1 MSLASTELSIG
12 LNMSIRVPVAGK
24 VMDPVIF
31 AGSANLT
38 LAAAIAERMGLTPGK
53 RALARFPDS
62 ELHIEV
68 QESVRGRDVYLIQPT
83 GPPVHEHLFDLFMLA
98 DACRRAGAARMTAVI
113 PYFGYARQD
122 RRATGRDPVGARLV
136 ADLLRTSEIERVV
149 AVDLHSAAL
158 EGFFAFPLEHLSAIP
173 SLAQAAA
180 SAVPGESVIVAPDL
194 GAVKLAERYARSLHM
209 PIAVVN
215 KTRVSGEDVEAK
227 GIVGDVRGRP
237 ILIVDDMITTG
248 GTIAAAVNMVKAAGA
263 ASEVTVAASHG
274 LFVGPA
280 QERLRIL
287 GVKRFI
293 VTDSVALAADL
304 RLPVEVVSV
313 APLLAEAI
321 RRLNG
326 DQSLSDLIAHV

>member
-1 MSLASTELSIG
+1 
-12 LNMSIRVPVAGK
+12 
-24 VMDPVIF
+24 MDPVIF
-31 AGSANLT
+31 VGSANLT
-38 LAAAIAERMGLTPGK
+38 LAAAIAERMGLALGK
-53 RALARFPDS
+53 RALTRFPDS

-98 DACRRAGAARMTAVI
+98 DACRRAGATRMTAVI

-158 EGFFAFPLEHLSAIP
+158 EGFFPFPLEHLSAIP
-173 SLAQAAA
+173 ILAQAAA
-180 SAVPGESVIVAPDL
+180 SAVPAESVIVAPDL
-194 GAVKLAERYARSLHM
+194 GAVKLAERYARTLHM

-215 KTRVSGEDVEAK
+215 KTRVSGEEVEAK

-248 GTIAAAVNMVKAAGA
+248 GTIAAAINMVKAAGA

-293 VTDSVALAADL
+293 VADSVALAADL
-304 RLPVEVVSV
+304 QLPVEVVSV

>member
-1 MSLASTELSIG
+1 
-12 LNMSIRVPVAGK
+12 V
-24 VMDPVIF
+24 DPVIF
-31 AGSANLT
+31 VGSANLT
-38 LAAAIAERMGLTPGK
+38 LAAAVAERIGLTLGS
-53 RALARFPDS
+53 RALTRFADS

-83 GPPVHEHLFDLFMLA
+83 SPPVHEHLFALLMLV
-98 DACRRAGAARMTAVI
+98 DACRRAGAVRLTAVI

-122 RRATGRDPVGARLV
+122 RRANGRDPVGARLV
-136 ADLLRTSEIERVV
+136 ADLLGASGVDRIVTL
-149 AVDLHSAAL
+149 DLHSVAL
-158 EGFFAFPLEHLSAIP
+158 EGFFPFPLEHLSAI
-173 SLAQAAA
+173 SLLARAAA
-180 SAVPGESVIVAPDL
+180 SAVPAESVIVAPDL
-194 GAVKLAERYARSLHM
+194 GAVKLAERYARLLHM

-215 KTRVSGEDVEAK
+215 KTRLSGEEVEAK
-227 GIVGDVRGRP
+227 GIVGEVRGRP

-248 GTIAAAVNMVKAAGA
+248 GTIAAAVNVMKAAGA
-263 ASEVTVAASHG
+263 RSEVTVAATHG

-280 QERLRIL
+280 QERLRVL

-321 RRLNG
+321 GRLHG
-326 DQSLSDLIAHV
+326 DESLSDLITHV

>member
-1 MSLASTELSIG
+1 
-12 LNMSIRVPVAGK
+12 
-24 VMDPVIF
+24 MDPVIF
-31 AGSANLT
+31 VGSANLT
-38 LAAAIAERMGLTPGK
+38 LAAAVAERMGLTLGS
-53 RALARFPDS
+53 RALTRFPDS
-62 ELHIEV
+62 ELYIEV
-68 QESVRGRDVYLIQPT
+68 QESVRGLDVYLIQPT
-83 GPPVHEHLFDLFMLA
+83 SPPVHEHLFDLFMLA
-98 DACRRAGAARMTAVI
+98 DACRRAGAARLTAVI

-149 AVDLHSAAL
+149 ALDLHSAAL
-158 EGFFAFPLEHLSAIP
+158 EGFFPFPLEHLSAIP
-173 SLAQAAA
+173 ILAQAA
-180 SAVPGESVIVAPDL
+180 SGVPAESIIVAPDL
-194 GAVKLAERYARSLHM
+194 GAVKLAERYARMLHM

-215 KTRVSGEDVEAK
+215 KTRVSGEEVEAK

-248 GTIAAAVNMVKAAGA
+248 GTIAAAVNVVKAAGA

-287 GVKRFI
+287 GVTRFI

-313 APLLAEAI
+313 APLLAEAL
-321 RRLNG
+321 RRLHE
-326 DQSLSDLIAHV
+326 DQSLSDLIAHI

>member
-1 MSLASTELSIG
+1 
-12 LNMSIRVPVAGK
+12 
-24 VMDPVIF
+24 
-31 AGSANLT
+31 
-38 LAAAIAERMGLTPGK
+38 
-53 RALARFPDS
+53 
-62 ELHIEV
+62 
-68 QESVRGRDVYLIQPT
+68 
-83 GPPVHEHLFDLFMLA
+83 MLA
-98 DACRRAGAARMTAVI
+98 DACRRAGATRMTAVI

-158 EGFFAFPLEHLSAIP
+158 EGFFPFPLEHLSAIP
-173 SLAQAAA
+173 ILAQAAA
-180 SAVPGESVIVAPDL
+180 SAVPAESVIVAPDL
-194 GAVKLAERYARSLHM
+194 GAVKLAERYARTLHM

-215 KTRVSGEDVEAK
+215 KTRVSGEEVEAK

-248 GTIAAAVNMVKAAGA
+248 GTIAAAINMVKAAGA

-293 VTDSVALAADL
+293 VADSVALAADL
-304 RLPVEVVSV
+304 QLPVEVVSV

>member
-38 LAAAIAERMGLTPGK
+38 LAAAIAVRMGLTPGK

>member
-1 MSLASTELSIG
+1 
-12 LNMSIRVPVAGK
+12 
-24 VMDPVIF
+24 
-31 AGSANLT
+31 
-38 LAAAIAERMGLTPGK
+38 
-53 RALARFPDS
+53 
-62 ELHIEV
+62 
-68 QESVRGRDVYLIQPT
+68 
-83 GPPVHEHLFDLFMLA
+83 
-98 DACRRAGAARMTAVI
+98 
-113 PYFGYARQD
+113 
-122 RRATGRDPVGARLV
+122 
-136 ADLLRTSEIERVV
+136 
-149 AVDLHSAAL
+149 
-158 EGFFAFPLEHLSAIP
+158 
-173 SLAQAAA
+173 
-180 SAVPGESVIVAPDL
+180 
-194 GAVKLAERYARSLHM
+194 
-209 PIAVVN
+209 
-215 KTRVSGEDVEAK
+215 
-227 GIVGDVRGRP
+227 
-237 ILIVDDMITTG
+237 MITTG

>member
-1 MSLASTELSIG
+1 
-12 LNMSIRVPVAGK
+12 
-24 VMDPVIF
+24 MDPVIF
-31 AGSANLT
+31 VGSANLT
-38 LAAAIAERMGLTPGK
+38 LAAAVAERVGLTLGS
-53 RALARFPDS
+53 RALTRFPDS
-62 ELHIEV
+62 ELYIEV

-83 GPPVHEHLFDLFMLA
+83 SPPVHEHLFDLFMLA
-98 DACRRAGAARMTAVI
+98 DACRRAGAARLTAVI

-136 ADLLRTSEIERVV
+136 ADLLRTSEIQRVV
-149 AVDLHSAAL
+149 ALDLHSAAL
-158 EGFFAFPLEHLSAIP
+158 EGFFPFPLEHLSAIP
-173 SLAQAAA
+173 ILAQAVAA
-180 SAVPGESVIVAPDL
+180 SGVPAESVIVAPDL
-194 GAVKLAERYARSLHM
+194 GAVKLAERYARMLHM

-215 KTRVSGEDVEAK
+215 KTRVSGEEVEAR

-248 GTIAAAVNMVKAAGA
+248 GTIAAAVNVVKAAGG

-280 QERLRIL
+280 QERLRVL

-304 RLPVEVVSV
+304 RLPVKVVSV

-326 DQSLSDLIAHV
+326 DQSMGDLIAHV

>member
-1 MSLASTELSIG
+1 
-12 LNMSIRVPVAGK
+12 
-24 VMDPVIF
+24 MDPVIF
-31 AGSANLT
+31 VGSANLT
-38 LAAAIAERMGLTPGK
+38 LAAAVAERMGLTLGS
-53 RALARFPDS
+53 RALTRFPDS

-83 GPPVHEHLFDLFMLA
+83 SPPVHEHLFDLFMLA
-98 DACRRAGAARMTAVI
+98 DACRRAGAARLTAVI

-136 ADLLRTSEIERVV
+136 ADLLRTSAIERVV
-149 AVDLHSAAL
+149 ALDLHSAAL
-158 EGFFAFPLEHLSAIP
+158 EGFFPFPLEHLSAIP
-173 SLAQAAA
+173 ILAQAA
-180 SAVPGESVIVAPDL
+180 SGVPAESVIVAPDL
-194 GAVKLAERYARSLHM
+194 GAVKLAERYARMLHM

-215 KTRVSGEDVEAK
+215 KTRVSGEEVEAK

-248 GTIAAAVNMVKAAGA
+248 GTIAAAVNVVKAAGA

-280 QERLRIL
+280 QERLRVL
-287 GVKRFI
+287 GVTRFI

-304 RLPVEVVSV
+304 RLPVKVVSV
-313 APLLAEAI
+313 APLLAEAL
-321 RRLNG
+321 RRLHG
-326 DQSLSDLIAHV
+326 DQSLSDLITHV